1 MISPPVNEGAAIM
14 NNSGTKPS
22 GEEYKTWGKSRVN
35 RLPDYDYVD
44 DRPIHLTI
52 CALDKKSVFGH
63 DAEAE
68 AIITELS
75 KAAQDLECKM
85 LCYCLMPDHLH
96 VIVSSGD
103 SGVALSKFLNIF
115 KGRTTA
121 VFRKRFGVSN
131 LWQKSDY
138 DHVIRAGEDLKT
150 IIQYVLNNPVRK
162 GLVASP
168 DDYPYSRCFEDIA
181 KSYL

>member
-1 MISPPVNEGAAIM
+1 M
-14 NNSGTKPS
+14 NNSGTKS
-22 GEEYKTWGKSRVN
+22 WGKEYKTWGTSRVN
-35 RLPDYDYVD
+35 RLPGYDYVV

-52 CALDKKSVFGH
+52 CAHDKKPIFGH

-75 KAAQDLECKM
+75 KAAQDLEYKM

-96 VIVSSGD
+96 VIVSSGT

-121 VFRKRFGVSN
+121 VFRKRFGVSK
-131 LWQKSDY
+131 LWQQSAY
-138 DHVIRAGEDLKT
+138 DHVIRAGEDLKAT
-150 IIQYVLNNPVRK
+150 IQYVLNNPVRK
-162 GLVASP
+162 GLAASP
-168 DDYPYSRCFEDIA
+168 EAYPYSRWFEDVTA
-181 KSYL
+181 LYL